1 MNSLNPVG
9 LKVANGIFCCILGI
23 RLQDR
28 QYGLLF
34 LPMKEETLQDI
45 YKTFLAKEP
54 GHPYKKLLYQR
65 NSVMLGLMVFQGL
78 DSGDLERLTVKDI
91 NLREGIVY
99 IATSRNNAVK
109 TFRLESVQILSINH
123 YMTHTRL
130 S

>member
-1 MNSLNPVG
+1 
-9 LKVANGIFCCILGI
+9 
-23 RLQDR
+23 
-28 QYGLLF
+28 
-34 LPMKEETLQDI
+34 MKEETLQDI